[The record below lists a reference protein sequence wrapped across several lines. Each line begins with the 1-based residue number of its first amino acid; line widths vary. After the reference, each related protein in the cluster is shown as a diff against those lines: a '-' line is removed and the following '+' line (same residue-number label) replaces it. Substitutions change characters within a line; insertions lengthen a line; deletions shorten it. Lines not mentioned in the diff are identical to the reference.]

1 MSPNVLGD
9 AIFIKSKKRFV
20 VVARFVLF
28 AVLCAMTFF
37 AGKTAPTGGAVIVGV
52 LAFLFISNIY
62 LAFRPPGKFE
72 LKQMSYLL
80 FVLDTAAVTL
90 FILSMPEGGKELYL
104 VYFLAI
110 FVSALAKSATAAGA
124 TCVLAASIYAVLTA
138 MNRTGVAIWSSEFA
152 IRTVFFFIT
161 AMFIGY
167 LAEEARR
174 EREARVQTATSLRVA
189 ERLVAL
195 FDVSQRMV
203 SSLDVKKLQKHIMSA
218 ALEILAADSGSL
230 MLVDPETH
238 ELRIEASVGIES
250 DVVQKQSVKMGEGI
264 AGWVAQKGEAVLL
277 IGGLDADERFKHL
290 KSKPGIGSAVC
301 APIKIDDRILG
312 VVNMNKA
319 EKATPFSDEDLKLLV
334 TLANNAAISLEKA
347 RLYQDLEM
355 AYETLKETRDE
366 LSTLFEN
373 ANDAIVVFSVE
384 NGRILKVNHE
394 AVRLSGFKREELLD
408 MSVSD
413 LSPNSHHEAMG
424 ALILH
429 TREIGRGSLDD
440 CLLRRKDGAV
450 ISVRISA
457 SLTGLGQREV
467 IQLFIG
473 DISERKQLQ
482 DQLLRSERMRALGEL
497 AGGVAHDFNNIIAAI
512 LGYAE
517 RMRRKTRDPDD
528 DRALSI
534 IEKSARDGAQIV
546 RRIQDMTRLRT
557 DRYFVDV
564 SLNDLLEDVV
574 AITSTRWLDQ
584 AQRQGIKIEVDEQ
597 YGTTGVVQGDEAEL
611 REAFT
616 NIILNAVDA
625 LPEGGKIRIETGH
638 RDNMAYVKIADNGV
652 GMTPEVQ
659 KKVFDPLFTTKGGQ
673 GNGLGMSVSYG
684 IITRHGGRVSVD
696 SQPGKGTT
704 FTAEFPIMASQPP
717 TLKVATAA
725 PPAKSLHTLVID
737 DDVRV
742 CGALCDILRDAK
754 HSVAAAASGE
764 EGIRLMEEE
773 SFDVVFTDLGMPG
786 MSGWEVARAIKS
798 IAPKS
803 RVVLVTGWG
812 VQLDSDDVQMSA
824 VDYVLTKP
832 FTFEDVQLAIAEAFN
847 PSGPGPQRD
856 LT

>member
-1 MSPNVLGD
+1 MTPNVHAD
-9 AIFIKSKKRFV
+9 AVFIKSKKRFV

-28 AVLCAMTFF
+28 AVLCAMTFVG
-37 AGKTAPTGGAVIVGV
+37 GKGAAAANPVIIGV
-52 LAFLFISNIY
+52 LAFLFLSNTY
-62 LAFRPPGKFE
+62 LAFRPAGKFE
-72 LKQMSYLL
+72 SKRMSYML
-80 FVLDTAAVTL
+80 FALDTVTVTL
-90 FILSMPEGGKELYL
+90 FILSMPEGAKELYL

-110 FVSALAKSATAAGA
+110 FISAVAKSATAAGA
-124 TCVLAASIYAVLTA
+124 TCVLAASIYALLTA

-174 EREARVQTATSLRVA
+174 EREARVQTATSLHVA

-203 SSLDVKKLQKHIMSA
+203 SSLDVRKLEKHIMSA

-230 MLVDPETH
+230 MLVDPETN
-238 ELRIEASVGIES
+238 ELKIEASVGIES
-250 DVVQKQSVKMGEGI
+250 DVIQSQSVKMGEGI
-264 AGWVAQKGEAVLL
+264 AGWVAEKGEAILL
-277 IGGLDADERFKHL
+277 IGGLEGDERFKHL

-301 APIKIDDRILG
+301 APIKIDDRVLG
-312 VVNMNKA
+312 VINMNKS
-319 EKATPFSDEDLKLLV
+319 EKGMPFTDEDLKLLV

-384 NGRILKVNHE
+384 GGRILKVNHE
-394 AVRLSGFKREELLD
+394 AVRLSGFKREELLSMD
-408 MSVSD
+408 IAA
-413 LSPNSHHEAMG
+413 LSPDSHHEAMD
-424 ALILH
+424 ALIRH
-429 TREIGRGSLDD
+429 TRQIGRGSLEDTP
-440 CLLRRKDGAV
+440 LRRKDGSVVAV
-450 ISVRISA
+450 RVSA

-517 RMRRKTRDPDD
+517 RLRRKERDPAD

-557 DRYFVDV
+557 DQYFADV
-564 SLNDLLEDVV
+564 SLNDILRDVM
-574 AITSTRWLDQ
+574 AITSTRWLDE
-584 AQRQGIKIEVDEQ
+584 AQRKGLTINVEEL
-597 YGTTGVVQGDEAEL
+597 YGATGVVQGDEAEL

-616 NIILNAVDA
+616 NIVLNAVDA
-625 LPEGGKIRIETGH
+625 LPNGGRIRVETGH
-638 RDNMAYVKIADNGV
+638 EEKMAYVKISDNGI

-659 KKVFDPLFTTKGGQ
+659 KKVFDPLFTTKGTQ
-673 GNGLGMSVSYG
+673 GSGLGMSVAYG
-684 IITRHGGRVSVD
+684 IITRHGGKISVD

-717 TLKVATAA
+717 SQQKAAVAPLTR
-725 PPAKSLHTLVID
+725 SLRTLVID
-737 DDVRV
+737 DDARV

-764 EGIRLMEEE
+764 DGIRVLGEET
-773 SFDVVFTDLGMPG
+773 FDVVFTDLGMPG
-786 MSGWEVARAIKS
+786 MSGWEVAKTIKTIS
-798 IAPKS
+798 PKAK
-803 RVVLVTGWG
+803 VILVTGWG
-812 VQLDSDDVQMSA
+812 VQLDSEDVQTA
-824 VDYVLTKP
+824 GVDYVLTKP
-832 FTFEDVQLAIAEAFN
+832 FTFDDVQLALRTAIEA
-847 PSGPGPQRD
+847 PQS
-856 LT
+856 TAGA